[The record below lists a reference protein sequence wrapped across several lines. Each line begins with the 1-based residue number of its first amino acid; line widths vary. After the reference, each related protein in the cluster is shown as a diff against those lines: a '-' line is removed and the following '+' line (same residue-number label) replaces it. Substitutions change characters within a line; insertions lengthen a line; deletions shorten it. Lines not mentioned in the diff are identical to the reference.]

1 MWLRDNMK
9 DAYGT
14 AFNLTATQVSDM
26 TFNKAFMYADAV
38 YSERFEG
45 IPQPIEWTNE

>member
-1 MWLRDNMK
+1 MWLKDNMK
-9 DAYGT
+9 DAYGR
-14 AFNLTATQVSDM
+14 AFNLTRQQVEDM

-45 IPQPIEWTNE
+45 IPQPFKWTDQ